1 MKLARYPKAID
12 LSEIRQLDQSKL
24 RAAPSNQ
31 NRAFLYFVALALTT
45 VVAVFIFAL
54 NSLSDEAI
62 ASISKFLEAIPF
74 LDLKISTDLIHDL
87 RFPGPFT
94 NALFTSNLVFFGF
107 VFFDTFRKTEL
118 KYQNDLF
125 RESSSVSYSIHLAI
139 LLGILIPLIFSVS
152 PRPKIQTT
160 RIEYIPVQVPSTKP
174 PPKTVTRKASKQ
186 SVDAGKHNPKKPV
199 TPITKPSGDPGNK
212 AQSKPVAKPKV
223 QPSPKPTT
231 EPSQA
236 KPDAAPKVSQPTDRP
251 KALPKPKSLREAIEP
266 DDKPSPTKT
275 LPKLIDYGS
284 GPGPSSNYGGS
295 GTSPTP
301 LGSSQ
306 SRSGDGRDSGLIAR
320 LGNIPRAPDS
330 TGGGNSGAH
339 GAPGNPAPNA
349 YPDRS
354 PSLAAQAS
362 ANMGPYMSALQRKI
376 KMAWRPPRGTE
387 SNRIVVSFAVLTNGS
402 IEALKIIQH
411 SPYPEADQA
420 ALEAVNNAAPFQ
432 ALPDGAGPRIDIE
445 FTFDY
450 NVFQKTRF

>member
-12 LSEIRQLDQSKL
+12 VSELRNLDQSKL
-24 RAAPSNQ
+24 QTMPSNQ
-31 NRAFLYFVALALTT
+31 NRAFLYFVSLAIT
-45 VVAVFIFAL
+45 VAIAIFIFAI

-62 ASISKFLEAIPF
+62 ASISKFLESIPF
-74 LDLKISTDLIHDL
+74 LDLKISTDVIHDL

-94 NALFTSNLVFFGF
+94 NALFTSNLVFLGF
-107 VFFDTFRKTEL
+107 VFFDTFHKNEI
-118 KYQNDLF
+118 KKQSDLF

-139 LLGILIPLIFSVS
+139 LVCVLFAVMFSVS

-174 PPKTVTRKASKQ
+174 PPKSVTRKASKQ
-186 SVDAGKHNPKKPV
+186 SIDSGKHDPKKPI
-199 TPITKPSGDPGNK
+199 TPVTKPSGDPGHK

-223 QPSPKPTT
+223 QPTPKPAT

-236 KPDAAPKVSQPTDRP
+236 KPDAAPRAPQVMDRP
-251 KALPKPKSLREAIEP
+251 KAVPKPKSLREAIEP

-275 LPKLIDYGS
+275 LPKLLDYGS
-284 GPGPSSNYGGS
+284 GPGPTSSYGGS

-320 LGNIPRAPDS
+320 LGNIPKAPDS
-330 TGGGNSGAH
+330 TGGGSGGAY
-339 GAPGNPAPNA
+339 GAPGNPGPNA

-387 SNRIVVSFAVLTNGS
+387 SNRIVVSFTVLTNGS
-402 IEALKIIQH
+402 IESLKIVQH
-411 SPYPEADQA
+411 SPYAEADQA
-420 ALEAVNNAAPFQ
+420 AIEAVNNAAPFQ
-432 ALPDGAGPRIDIE
+432 PLPDGAGPKIDIE